1 VNSTYGTNY
10 TDEDLYCYNQSF
22 YDIDGDNLTA
32 LYRWYNESG
41 PMPGQTNWNLSYEL
55 TVVNHNYTCVVWA
68 YDGFDNSTPANA
80 TITIR
85 EGLIINITSPRN
97 GTTINYSYH
106 VLFNFTVSMVA
117 NCSYKLDDGDYVSV
131 WNVTN
136 YNTTFNIYVNGLH
149 NITVNCTSGS
159 MNETEITIFTINDT
173 TPPNIIDSSPSGI
186 LYVSRINL
194 TVTTD
199 ENATCRYIR
208 STEGN
213 ISTSYFN
220 MTHNFV
226 DNDLDHRKNMTLANG
241 YYEFYARCIDN
252 LGNVMNESE
261 NISFT
266 IDVEIIEVIVPGG
279 GGGGRREKNVTKKV
293 LLELYVSSNQTLFS
307 ADEISVLVT
316 LKNKGE
322 VVLYNISLATQ
333 TNAPNVSLSL
343 SDILFDKLSIG
354 EENNTILK
362 IESLVTPK
370 ARIGINR
377 YFVVLNAHVAEPVY
391 DTLTRFFV
399 DVEEIDYALR
409 MENLRQIQF
418 AQDLFK
424 EHPECLEFNEVIKQ
438 AQGSYDNYD
447 YRGSLSLIESA
458 INACRALIV
467 YKGGEEYEKWE
478 EVIEGVEK
486 PALKGVDTIIFI
498 IEMIILLAIIL
509 TMLYY
514 YKKGKSKKPKP
525 PKRVAKSN
533 LESRFEDLFK
543 ETKKFIRIR
552 NLTNAREGYLR
563 LYSLYKTMRASSLP
577 DYIKSDSHQK
587 LLIIRSKLLRIINK

>member
-1 VNSTYGTNY
+1 
-10 TDEDLYCYNQSF
+10 
-22 YDIDGDNLTA
+22 
-32 LYRWYNESG
+32 
-41 PMPGQTNWNLSYEL
+41 
-55 TVVNHNYTCVVWA
+55 
-68 YDGFDNSTPANA
+68 
-80 TITIR
+80 
-85 EGLIINITSPRN
+85 
-97 GTTINYSYH
+97 
-106 VLFNFTVSMVA
+106 
-117 NCSYKLDDGDYVSV
+117 
-131 WNVTN
+131 
-136 YNTTFNIYVNGLH
+136 
-149 NITVNCTSGS
+149 